1 MPMLWVRLMALKED
15 ECRLSVVDF
24 DSRGCHL
31 LIWDFCNG
39 KLESKTEGGVIS
51 NSCQENVGE
60 GAARAKSGVGPSK
73 AD

>member
-1 MPMLWVRLMALKED
+1 MAMKED
-15 ECRLSVVDF
+15 ECRPNVVDL
-24 DSRGCHL
+24 DSRGCRL

-39 KLESKTEGGVIS
+39 KLESKTEGGVTS
-51 NSCQENVGE
+51 NSRQENAGE